1 MKVSTSDARTKLPE
15 LIAKAEA
22 GEPVELTRYGS
33 TQAVIVSNEKY
44 QRLMRAMMAD
54 DS

>member
-33 TQAVIVSNEKY
+33 TQAVILSNEKY
-44 QRLMRAMMAD
+44 QRLMRNLMG
-54 DS
+54 SE